1 MHGHAGEVLG
11 GCFRFP
17 ARRPLPIAWGGGWAL
32 LHNGPTIRGGDPPV
46 PFPRPAFEA
55 DPALRQ
61 PFQSLFKSG
70 RRWWRPLWDA
80 GWLWLREDCVDLS
93 AAFAYHTLQSF
104 FPALLII
111 LSVFS
116 RFLGRNEQLSLH
128 ILNQVAQILPPAN
141 MPAFELI
148 LERFTRQGLGAGL
161 LGVLLLILSA
171 NNIYLTLQRGTDRL
185 WLGRPSVMQ
194 MLPWHQLLGRFVRL
208 RLKAFGLLL
217 LAAFLLL
224 ADQLFSNLRI
234 FGFKLLHE
242 WAVAVL
248 PVPLHGIASLSSGAD
263 FLYSFFTA
271 FLVSLIYLWL
281 LPSRPI
287 HPRVLVVPSLLV
299 GGAILVLNVLL
310 GRVLIALGMR
320 FQAYGVVGGVLTLTL
335 WIWLVGIVLYYG
347 QCLGIV
353 LSRSFSGG
361 RSVPPQRAAL

>member
-1 MHGHAGEVLG
+1 
-11 GCFRFP
+11 
-17 ARRPLPIAWGGGWAL
+17 
-32 LHNGPTIRGGDPPV
+32 
-46 PFPRPAFEA
+46 
-55 DPALRQ
+55 
-61 PFQSLFKSG
+61 
-70 RRWWRPLWDA
+70 
-80 GWLWLREDCVDLS
+80 VDLS

-111 LSVFS
+111 LSIFS
-116 RFLGRNEQLSLH
+116 RFLGRDEELSLH

-161 LGVLLLILSA
+161 LGLVLLILSA
-171 NNIYLTLQRGTDRL
+171 NNIYLTLQRGSDRL
-185 WLGRPSVMQ
+185 WLGRLSVMQ
-194 MLPWHQLLGRFVRL
+194 IVPWPRLVGRFVRL

-234 FGFKLLHE
+234 FGFQLFHH
-242 WAVAVL
+242 WAVGAL
-248 PVPLHGIASLSSGAD
+248 PNPLHGMASLSSGAD
-263 FLYSFFTA
+263 FLYSLLTA
-271 FLVSLIYLWL
+271 FLVSLLYLWL

-310 GRVLIALGMR
+310 GRFLIALGLR

-335 WIWLVGIVLYYG
+335 WIWLIGIVLYYG
-347 QCLGIV
+347 QCLAVV

-361 RSVPPQRAAL
+361 RPSPPQHAGF